1 MSPSLPWNPSKR
13 EGDGSAELTVPA
25 RAVPAAAPSE
35 PATTATG
42 LVAVHARLRRRSWRC
57 SRRRLR
63 SSRRSS
69 ARSVATGT
77 RPEWSVA
84 CGPRFSVAAL
94 GGGDLQCRPHPERD
108 PSDRRAHPCPRRQA
122 ERQRRQ
128 GLELPF
134 RRSCGGGRPVA
145 AAPSAVVSA
154 DVSWHHRQAAANP
167 PAPAPVA
174 AKEAGRDRVR
184 GGRGPGSLRARTPSR
199 RSRQTL
205 SGRR

>member
-1 MSPSLPWNPSKR
+1 MRKRRRMSPSLPWNPSKR

-77 RPEWSVA
+77 RPRMVRRLRTQVFGRSV
-84 CGPRFSVAAL
+84 RRR
-94 GGGDLQCRPHPERD
+94 RPAVPPTSRT
-108 PSDRRAHPCPRRQA
+108 
-122 ERQRRQ
+122 
-128 GLELPF
+128 
-134 RRSCGGGRPVA
+134 RSKRSAGSSL
-145 AAPSAVVSA
+145 PSAA
-154 DVSWHHRQAAANP
+154 GR
-167 PAPAPVA
+167 APAPTRFGA
-174 AKEAGRDRVR
+174 
-184 GGRGPGSLRARTPSR
+184 PLPTFLRRRAPSR
-199 RSRQTL
+199 RRSL
-205 SGRR
+205 RRRLR